1 MLTELGKWF
10 LNLALA
16 IIVTM
21 ILKPLLNQQT
31 NPLAI
36 LVGIAISLMLVILGC
51 ILIKKGE
58 KNGGL

>member
-1 MLTELGKWF
+1 MLKELGKWF

-16 IIVTM
+16 IVVTT
-21 ILKPLLNQQT
+21 ILKPLLEQNA

-36 LVGIAISLMLVILGC
+36 LIGITISLMLVVLGC

-58 KNGGL
+58 KNGSL